1 MNRNRGFFVF
11 IALLAVL
18 FVLADIFL
26 WINVANEYENRE
38 QLRTAYM
45 DHYPMQVRNLQG
57 LIVLPLILLAFASLF
72 FIRSAKSNFFK
83 MEAATLAALLA
94 LFLIWKIYAVY

>member
-45 DHYPMQVRNLQG
+45 DHYPIQVRNLQG
-57 LIVLPLILLAFASLF
+57 LIVLPLVLLAFASLF

-83 MEAATLAALLA
+83 MATATLAALLA

>member
-45 DHYPMQVRNLQG
+45 DHYPIQIRNLQG

-83 MEAATLAALLA
+83 MAAATLAALLA